1 MMTNVI
7 ACIDGSKATHAVSD
21 ASGWAAMKLHAPV
34 TLLHVL
40 DKSAYPTELNLS
52 GNIGLGS
59 REHLLAEMV
68 ELEGRMS
75 KLALEQGKYMLQDA
89 QTSIVA
95 AQPSVV
101 VQTLQRHGDLV
112 ETLLE
117 QEADARLVVIGRQGE
132 QHQDQ
137 AQAIGSHLESVI
149 RTLKQPI
156 LVVMAEFT
164 TPSRFMIAYD
174 GSATSKTVLERV
186 ISSPLLKGLECHLV
200 MVSDNQSQALIELT
214 SVADSLTEAGFEVT
228 TAVCQGEVQTALEA
242 YQLAHQIDLMVMGAY
257 GHSRIC
263 EFFVG
268 SNTTRMISKS
278 HIPLLLLR

>member
-1 MMTNVI
+1 MTNVI
-7 ACIDGSKATHAVSD
+7 ACIDGSKAMLSVCD
-21 ASGWAAMKLHAPV
+21 ASAWAALRLDAPV

-40 DKSAYPTELNLS
+40 DKSSYLTGFNLS
-52 GNIGLGS
+52 GSIGLGT

-68 ELEGRMS
+68 DLDERRS

-89 QTSIVA
+89 SAHIIKQYPKV
-95 AQPSVV
+95 SVE
-101 VQTLQRHGDLV
+101 TLQRHGDLV

-117 QEADARLVVIGRQGE
+117 QEPNARLVVIGRQGE
-132 QHQDQ
+132 QHQEQ
-137 AQAIGSHLESVI
+137 TKAIGSHLESVI

-156 LVVMAEFT
+156 LVVMAEFEA
-164 TPSRFMIAYD
+164 PKRFMIAYD
-174 GSATSKTVLERV
+174 GSDTAKKVINRV

-200 MVSDNQSQALIELT
+200 IVSSNQSQEEAGLA
-214 SVADSLTEAGFEVT
+214 SVAASLTEADFNVV
-228 TAVCQGEVQTALEA
+228 TAVCQGEVQTALEV
-242 YQLAHQIDLMVMGAY
+242 YQQENHIDLMVMGAY
-257 GHSRIC
+257 GHSRIR

>member
-1 MMTNVI
+1 MTNVI
-7 ACIDGSKATHAVSD
+7 ACIDGSKATLAVCD
-21 ASGWAAMKLHAPV
+21 ASGWAAQRLDAPV

-40 DKSAYPTELNLS
+40 DKSAYPIESNLS
-52 GNIGLGS
+52 GNIGLGT
-59 REHLLAEMV
+59 REHLLNEMV
-68 ELEGRMS
+68 ELEARRG

-89 QTSIVA
+89 RNR
-95 AQPSVV
+95 V
-101 VQTLQRHGDLV
+101 VQSQTNLVIETLQRHGDLV

-117 QEADARLVVIGRQGE
+117 QESHARLVVMGRQGE

-137 AQAIGSHLESVI
+137 TQAIGSHLENVV

-164 TPSRFMIAYD
+164 APKRFMIAYD
-174 GSATSKTVLERV
+174 GSVTARKALDRV
-186 ISSPLLKGLECHLV
+186 VSSPLLKGLECHLV
-200 MVSDNQSQALIELT
+200 MVSDEQSQATAELAL
-214 SVADSLTEAGFEVT
+214 VAESLMAANFNVV
-228 TAVCQGEVQTALEA
+228 TAVCQGEVQAALEV
-242 YQLAHQIDLMVMGAY
+242 YQVTHQIDLMVMGAY
-257 GHSRIC
+257 GHSRIR

>member
-1 MMTNVI
+1 MTNVI
-7 ACIDGSKATHAVSD
+7 ACIDGSKATLAVCD
-21 ASGWAAMKLHAPV
+21 ASGWAALQLDAPV

-40 DKSAYPTELNLS
+40 DKSAYPIESNLS
-52 GNIGLGS
+52 GNIGLGT
-59 REHLLAEMV
+59 REHLLNEMV
-68 ELEGRMS
+68 ELEERRG

-89 QTSIVA
+89 RARVVES
-95 AQPSVV
+95 QPNVV
-101 VQTLQRHGDLV
+101 VETLQRHGDLV

-117 QEADARLVVIGRQGE
+117 QEYHARLVVMGRQGE

-156 LVVMAEFT
+156 LVVMAEFQA
-164 TPSRFMIAYD
+164 PKRFMIAYD
-174 GSATSKTVLERV
+174 GSATAKKALNRV
-186 ISSPLLKGLECHLV
+186 ATSPLLKGLECHLV
-200 MVSDNQSQALIELT
+200 MVSDNQSQAITELNL
-214 SVADSLTEAGFEVT
+214 VTEALLQANFNVI

-242 YQLAHQIDLMVMGAY
+242 YQVAHQIDLMVMGAY
-257 GHSRIC
+257 GHSRIR

>member
-1 MMTNVI
+1 MTNVI
-7 ACIDGSKATHAVSD
+7 ACIDGSKATLAVCD
-21 ASGWAAMKLHAPV
+21 ASGWAAQRLDAPV

-40 DKSAYPTELNLS
+40 DKSAYPIESNLS
-52 GNIGLGS
+52 GNIGLGT
-59 REHLLAEMV
+59 REHLLNEMV
-68 ELEGRMS
+68 ELEARRG

-89 QTSIVA
+89 RNR
-95 AQPSVV
+95 V
-101 VQTLQRHGDLV
+101 VQSQTNVVIETLQRHGDLV

-117 QEADARLVVIGRQGE
+117 QESHARLVVMGRQGE

-137 AQAIGSHLESVI
+137 TQAIGSHLENVV

-164 TPSRFMIAYD
+164 APKRFMIAYD
-174 GSATSKTVLERV
+174 GSVTARKALVRV
-186 ISSPLLKGLECHLV
+186 VSSPLLKGLECHLV
-200 MVSDNQSQALIELT
+200 MVSDEQSQATAELALVAESLIA
-214 SVADSLTEAGFEVT
+214 ADFNVV
-228 TAVCQGEVQTALEA
+228 TAVCQGEVQAALEV
-242 YQLAHQIDLMVMGAY
+242 YQVTHQIDLMVMGAY
-257 GHSRIC
+257 GHSRIR

>member
-1 MMTNVI
+1 MTNVI
-7 ACIDGSKATHAVSD
+7 ACIDGSKAMLSVCD
-21 ASGWAAMKLHAPV
+21 ASAWAALRLDAPV

-40 DKSAYPTELNLS
+40 DKSPYLTGFNLS
-52 GNIGLGS
+52 GSIGLGT

-68 ELEGRMS
+68 DLDERRS

-89 QTSIVA
+89 SAHIIKQS
-95 AQPSVV
+95 PVV
-101 VQTLQRHGDLV
+101 VETLQRHGGLI

-117 QEADARLVVIGRQGE
+117 QEPNARLVVIGRQGE
-132 QHQDQ
+132 QHQEQ
-137 AQAIGSHLESVI
+137 TKAIGSHLESVI

-156 LVVMAEFT
+156 LVVMAEFEA
-164 TPSRFMIAYD
+164 PKRFMIAYD
-174 GSATSKTVLERV
+174 GSDTAKKVINRV

-200 MVSDNQSQALIELT
+200 IVSGNQSQGEAELA
-214 SVADSLTEAGFEVT
+214 SVAVSLTEADFNVV
-228 TAVCQGEVQTALEA
+228 TAVCQGEVQTALEV
-242 YQLAHQIDLMVMGAY
+242 YQQENHIDLMVMGAY
-257 GHSRIC
+257 GHSRIR